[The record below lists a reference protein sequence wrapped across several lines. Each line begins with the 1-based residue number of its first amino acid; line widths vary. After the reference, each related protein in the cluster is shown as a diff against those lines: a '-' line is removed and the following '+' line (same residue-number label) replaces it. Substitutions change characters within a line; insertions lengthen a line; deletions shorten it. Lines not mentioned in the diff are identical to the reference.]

1 MNFFRYDKKS
11 EEQINH
17 HNEKVFTFIE
27 SFISDIPSTNESAST
42 DPITRSKAIA
52 KSASTKAALVSG
64 GLALPVGPF
73 GLLTIIPDLAA
84 IWKIQSQM
92 IADIAAT
99 FNKSASLTREQ
110 MLYCLFKHAASQA
123 VRDLVIR
130 VGERVLVRRASL
142 KTIQQVI
149 NKVGIKVTQQVAA
162 KTISRWIPGIRRL

>member
-1 MNFFRYDKKS
+1 
-11 EEQINH
+11 
-17 HNEKVFTFIE
+17 
-27 SFISDIPSTNESAST
+27 
-42 DPITRSKAIA
+42 
-52 KSASTKAALVSG
+52 
-64 GLALPVGPF
+64 
-73 GLLTIIPDLAA
+73 
-84 IWKIQSQM
+84 M

-162 KTISRWIPGIRRL
+162 KTISRWIPVIGAIGVGGYAAYDTSRVAKTAIELFQSEIQFYEVKQIE